1 MEGITPAPSPFH
13 PTCLFLSF
21 VIIFVILK
29 IFKAGCFISLGVV
42 ISLFDRDCF
51 NFLEFMDWKF
61 ITTFFHPLN
70 DLTFT
75 WLYILTNPFLLSFN
89 NWQWYHKEIKTF
101 CIVNI
106 LYELMFHLMSTFRNL
121 LEIMTQTPLSTITSE
136 GHLKQDSSN
145 YILKTS
151 TQQGINVSKL
161 RYMDVKT
168 MLVSELMCGSMYA
181 CWIWLPHLMLLK
193 ELLIKIWTAD
203 STFDFL

>member
-13 PTCLFLSF
+13 STHLFLSF
-21 VIIFVILK
+21 VIIFVILN
-29 IFKAGCFISLGVV
+29 ILKAGCFISLGVV

-70 DLTFT
+70 DLTFI
-75 WLYILTNPFLLSFN
+75 WLYILTNPFLLFF

-106 LYELMFHLMSTFRNL
+106 LYELIFYLMSTFRNL

-145 YILKTS
+145 YILKTI
-151 TQQGINVSKL
+151 TQKEINVSEL

-168 MLVSELMCGSMYA
+168 MLVSECVWMSVNQCMCAEYG
-181 CWIWLPHLMLLK
+181 CH
-193 ELLIKIWTAD
+193 IKCSSKNFIIIN
-203 STFDFL
+203 

>member
-75 WLYILTNPFLLSFN
+75 WLYILTKPF
-89 NWQWYHKEIKTF
+89 
-101 CIVNI
+101 VNI
-106 LYELMFHLMSTFRNL
+106 LLFLW
-121 LEIMTQTPLSTITSE
+121 
-136 GHLKQDSSN
+136 
-145 YILKTS
+145 
-151 TQQGINVSKL
+151 INVSLNVHFQEFTGNNDTDTIKYNYFRGTFETRFLKL
-161 RYMDVKT
+161 YPKDYNTRANKCLRVEVYGCKDNAG
-168 MLVSELMCGSMYA
+168 E
-181 CWIWLPHLMLLK
+181 WINVWINVCVPNMAATLNAPRIILL
-193 ELLIKIWTAD
+193 LLIKIWTAD